1 MKIVPIC
8 CVLVWT
14 TIAVAIGAPNRQ
26 IAFSGFCSIDGG
38 RTKIPFAIEATLTPY
53 NPKIHTGRYFGTD
66 GGGVVVSYVCS
77 AFAVS
82 IGGRDISIPEKAYSD
97 LGDITSITPVAREGN
112 QWAVTISGGN
122 GGGSYEFDFIFDSE
136 RLLERR
142 LLLPEEII
150 GPNAA
155 KGARRNRFNQIIMHT
170 EKY

>member
-1 MKIVPIC
+1 MKVIPIC
-8 CVLVWT
+8 CFLVWT
-14 TIAVAIGAPNRQ
+14 TIAVAIDAPNHR

-53 NPKIHTGRYFGTD
+53 NPKIHAGRHLGTD
-66 GGGVVVSYVCS
+66 GVVVSYVCS

-112 QWAVTISGGN
+112 QWAITISEGSGA
-122 GGGSYEFDFIFDSE
+122 GSYEFDFIFDSE

-142 LLLPEEII
+142 VLLPEEII

-155 KGARRNRFNQIIMHT
+155 KGARRNRFNQIIMHA

>member
-1 MKIVPIC
+1 MKIAPIC

-14 TIAVAIGAPNRQ
+14 TIAVAIGGPNHR

-38 RTKIPFAIEATLTPY
+38 PTKIPFAVDVTLTPY
-53 NPKIHTGRYFGTD
+53 NPKIHAGRHLETD
-66 GGGVVVSYVCS
+66 GVAVSYVCS

-112 QWAVTISGGN
+112 QWALTITGGSGA
-122 GGGSYEFDFIFDSE
+122 GSYEFDFIFDSE

-142 LLLPEEII
+142 VLLPEEII